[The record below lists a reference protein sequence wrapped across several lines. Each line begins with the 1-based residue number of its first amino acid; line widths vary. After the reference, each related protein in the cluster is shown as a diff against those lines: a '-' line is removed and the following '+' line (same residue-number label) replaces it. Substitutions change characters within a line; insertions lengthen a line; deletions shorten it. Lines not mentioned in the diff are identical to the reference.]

1 MYEQI
6 DPQTLQALIQM
17 AQQQQ
22 TGGAAPAATSAS
34 SSTPTA
40 LAGASTVANIWAGYQ
55 ADKAADRAAKIA
67 RDNELYAR
75 KKTEEETA
83 RRTRRDLKGETASD
97 AANSMG
103 YLDWLNKRFTPG
115 VQ

>member
-1 MYEQI
+1 MSI
-6 DPQTLQALIQM
+6 DPATLAALLQA
-17 AQQQQ
+17 AQQGQNQQ
-22 TGGAAPAATSAS
+22 QSQNSQNAQ
-34 SSTPTA
+34 TA
-40 LAGASTVANIWAGYQ
+40 LAGLSTVANIWSGYQ
-55 ADKAADRAAKIA
+55 ADKSNDKALKMEQERQAY
-67 RDNELYAR
+67 ER
-75 KKTEEETA
+75 KKAEEETA

>member
-1 MYEQI
+1 MSI
-6 DPQTLQALIQM
+6 DPATLAALLQA
-17 AQQQQ
+17 AQQGQNPQQ
-22 TGGAAPAATSAS
+22 SQGSQNAQ
-34 SSTPTA
+34 TA
-40 LAGASTVANIWAGYQ
+40 LAGLSTVANIWSGYQ
-55 ADKAADRAAKIA
+55 ADKSNDKALKMEQERQAY
-67 RDNELYAR
+67 ER
-75 KKTEEETA
+75 KKAEEETA

>member
-1 MYEQI
+1 MSI
-6 DPQTLQALIQM
+6 DPATLAALLQA
-17 AQQQQ
+17 AQQGQNPQQ
-22 TGGAAPAATSAS
+22 SQNSQNAQ
-34 SSTPTA
+34 TA
-40 LAGASTVANIWAGYQ
+40 LAGVSTVANIWSGYQ

>member
-1 MYEQI
+1 MSI
-6 DPQTLQALIQM
+6 DKETLAALLQA
-17 AQQQQ
+17 AQQQ
-22 TGGAAPAATSAS
+22 PAQSALG
-34 SSTPTA
+34 TQNA
-40 LAGASTVANIWAGYQ
+40 LAGVSTVANIWSGYQ

-75 KKTEEETA
+75 KKAEEETA

>member
-1 MYEQI
+1 MSI
-6 DPQTLQALIQM
+6 DPATLAALLQA
-17 AQQQQ
+17 AQQGQNPQQ
-22 TGGAAPAATSAS
+22 SQGSQNAQ
-34 SSTPTA
+34 TA
-40 LAGASTVANIWAGYQ
+40 LAGLSTVANIWSGYQ
-55 ADKAADRAAKIA
+55 ADKSNDKALKMEQERQAY
-67 RDNELYAR
+67 ER

-83 RRTRRDLKGETASD
+83 RRTRRELKGETASD

>member
-1 MYEQI
+1 MSI
-6 DPQTLQALIQM
+6 DPATLAALLQA
-17 AQQQQ
+17 AQQGQNPQQ
-22 TGGAAPAATSAS
+22 SQNSQNAQ
-34 SSTPTA
+34 TA
-40 LAGASTVANIWAGYQ
+40 LAGVSTVANIWSGYQ
-55 ADKAADRAAKIA
+55 ADKSNDKALKMEQERQAY
-67 RDNELYAR
+67 ER
-75 KKTEEETA
+75 KKAEEETE

>member
-1 MYEQI
+1 MSI
-6 DPQTLQALIQM
+6 DKETLAALLQA
-17 AQQQQ
+17 AQQQPAQ
-22 TGGAAPAATSAS
+22 NTLGAQN
-34 SSTPTA
+34 A
-40 LAGASTVANIWAGYQ
+40 LAGVSTVANIWSGYQ
-55 ADKAADRAAKIA
+55 ADKAAARAAKIA

>member
-22 TGGAAPAATSAS
+22 AGGAAPAATSAS

-55 ADKAADRAAKIA
+55 ADKLAQRAQKFAEDREKY
-67 RDNELYAR
+67 NR

-83 RRTRRDLKGETASD
+83 RATRRALKNETAGD
-97 AANSMG
+97 AATAMNT
-103 YLDWLNKRFTPG
+103 LDWFGSKYQAG
-115 VQ
+115 A

>member
-1 MYEQI
+1 MSI
-6 DPQTLQALIQM
+6 DKETLVALLQA
-17 AQQQQ
+17 AQQQPAQ
-22 TGGAAPAATSAS
+22 RTLDAQNALTGV
-34 SSTPTA
+34 
-40 LAGASTVANIWAGYQ
+40 STVANIWSGYQ

>member
-1 MYEQI
+1 MSI
-6 DPQTLQALIQM
+6 DPATLAALLQA
-17 AQQQQ
+17 AQQGQNPQQ
-22 TGGAAPAATSAS
+22 SQ
-34 SSTPTA
+34 STQNAQNAQTA
-40 LAGASTVANIWAGYQ
+40 LAGLSTVANIWSGYQ
-55 ADKAADRAAKIA
+55 ADKSNDKALKMEQERQAY
-67 RDNELYAR
+67 ER
-75 KKTEEETA
+75 KKAEEETA

>member
-1 MYEQI
+1 MSI
-6 DPQTLQALIQM
+6 DPATLAALLQA
-17 AQQQQ
+17 AQQGQTPQQ
-22 TGGAAPAATSAS
+22 SQNSQNAQ
-34 SSTPTA
+34 TA
-40 LAGASTVANIWAGYQ
+40 LAGLSTVANIWSGYQ
-55 ADKAADRAAKIA
+55 ADKSNDKALKMEQERQAY
-67 RDNELYAR
+67 ER
-75 KKTEEETA
+75 KKAEEETA